1 MSEPILS
8 RNFDVPNAWTLPVA
22 EKQGAYQTARKVLS
36 SMRPEE
42 VTSVVLASNLR
53 GLGGAG
59 FPTGKKWQFLPKDN
73 PKPVYLVIN
82 ADEGEPG
89 TFKDRY
95 ILERDPHQLIE
106 GIIISA
112 FAIRSKKAYVYIRGE
127 YVEPYWRLQ
136 TAVEE
141 AYAKNYLGKNIFGSG
156 QDLDL
161 VVHRGAGAY
170 ICGEETALL
179 NSLEG
184 GRGLPRL
191 KPPFPAIVG
200 LFGCPTIINNVETMA
215 CVPHILKNGAE
226 WFAKL
231 GSPGNGGTH
240 LFSVSGHV
248 KKPGVYELP
257 MGTLLREIIEKHAGG
272 MRDGHK
278 LKAVI
283 PGGISAKILTANE
296 IDVNMDYDSL
306 RNAGTMLGS
315 AGIMVMDETTCMVKM
330 LYYATKFFAHESCGQ
345 CSPCREGT
353 GWAYK
358 IVQRI
363 YHKQG
368 TLKDLDTLLTIAK
381 NMEGRTICV
390 FADAA
395 AWPIQSY
402 IGKFREEFEKYILKN
417 NVIASEQ
424 SERSNL
430 KTEIASSS
438 PLALSRNDARH

>member
-1 MSEPILS
+1 MLELILS
-8 RNFDVPNAWTLPVA
+8 RNFNITDSWKLSVA
-22 EKQGAYQTARKVLS
+22 ESRGAYQTAKKVIA
-36 SMRPEE
+36 SMMPGE
-42 VTSVVLASNLR
+42 VTAQVNASNLR

-59 FPTGKKWQFLPKDN
+59 FPTGKKWQFLPKNN

-89 TFKDRY
+89 TFKDRN

-106 GIIISA
+106 GILISA
-112 FAIRSKKAYVYIRGE
+112 FALGSHKSYIYIRGE
-127 YVEPYWRLQ
+127 YVEPFKHLQ
-136 TAVEE
+136 SAVDE
-141 AYAKNYLGKNIFGSG
+141 AIKKNYLGKNVFGTDFS
-156 QDLDL
+156 LDL

-179 NSLEG
+179 ESLEG
-184 GRGLPRL
+184 KRGLPRL

-215 CVPHILKNGAE
+215 CVPHILKNGSE

-248 KKPGVYELP
+248 KKPGVYELS
-257 MGTLLREIIEKHAGG
+257 MGTSLREIIYTHAGG
-272 MRDGHK
+272 IRGDRA

-283 PGGISAKILTANE
+283 PGGISAKILRADE
-296 IDVNMDYDSL
+296 IDVKMDYDSL
-306 RNAGTMLGS
+306 KAAGTMLGS
-315 AGIMVMDETTCMVKM
+315 AGVIVMDETTSMVEA
-330 LYYATKFFAHESCGQ
+330 LVYACKFFAHESCGQ

-358 IVQRI
+358 IVKRI
-363 YHKQG
+363 YSGEG
-368 TLKDLDTLLTIAK
+368 TLKDLDTLLTISK

-402 IGKFREEFEKYILKN
+402 ITKFRSEFEEHILNKN
-417 NVIASEQ
+417 SALAY
-424 SERSNL
+424 RS
-430 KTEIASSS
+430 
-438 PLALSRNDARH
+438 

>member
-1 MSEPILS
+1 MTEPILS
-8 RNFDVPNAWTLPVA
+8 RNFNTPEAWRINVA
-22 EKQGAYQTARKVLS
+22 EPRGAYQTARKVLS
-36 SMRPEE
+36 SMKPED
-42 VTSVVLASNLR
+42 VKTAVMASNLR

-59 FPTGKKWQFLPKDN
+59 FPTGKKWSFLSKDN
-73 PKPVYLVIN
+73 KKPVYLVIN

-112 FAIRSKKAYVYIRGE
+112 FAVGSHKAYIYIRGE
-127 YVEPYWRLQ
+127 YVEPFRRLQ
-136 TAVEE
+136 AAVDE
-141 AYAKNYLGKNIFGSG
+141 AAAKKYLGKNLFGG
-156 QDLDL
+156 DYQLDL

-179 NSLEG
+179 ESLEG
-184 GRGLPRL
+184 RRGLPRL

-248 KKPGVYELP
+248 KKPGLYELP
-257 MGTLLREIIEKHAGG
+257 MGTSLREIIYNYAGG
-272 MRDGHK
+272 IRDGHT

-283 PGGISAKILTANE
+283 PGGISAKIFTANE
-296 IDVNMDYDSL
+296 IDVRMDYDSL
-306 RNAGTMLGS
+306 KAAGTMLGS
-315 AGIMVMDETTCMVKM
+315 AGVIVMDETTSIVQALAWAC
-330 LYYATKFFAHESCGQ
+330 KFFAHESCGQ

-358 IVQRI
+358 IIRRI
-363 YHKQG
+363 YKG
-368 TLKDLDTLLTIAK
+368 EGELSDLDQLLTVAR

-395 AWPIQSY
+395 AWPILSY
-402 IGKFREEFEKYILKN
+402 ITKFRGEFEEYIK
-417 NVIASEQ
+417 
-424 SERSNL
+424 ERSL
-430 KTEIASSS
+430 GKGKAASMVVGQG
-438 PLALSRNDARH
+438 

>member
-1 MSEPILS
+1 
-8 RNFDVPNAWTLPVA
+8 
-22 EKQGAYQTARKVLS
+22 
-36 SMRPEE
+36 MRPDE
-42 VTSVVLASNLR
+42 VTAAVLASNLR

-73 PKPVYLVIN
+73 KKPVYLVIN

-112 FAIRSKKAYVYIRGE
+112 FAIGSHKSYIYIRGE
-127 YVEPYWRLQ
+127 YVEPCRRLQ
-136 TAVEE
+136 AAVDE
-141 AYAKNYLGKNIFGSG
+141 AYAKNYLGKNIFGNSYA
-156 QDLDL
+156 LDL

-179 NSLEG
+179 ESLEG
-184 GRGLPRL
+184 KRGLPRL

-231 GSPGNGGTH
+231 GSAGNGGTH
-240 LFSVSGHV
+240 LFSISGHV

-257 MGTLLREIIEKHAGG
+257 MGTPLREMIYTHAGG
-272 MRDGHK
+272 IRDGHT

-296 IDVNMDYDSL
+296 IDVKMDYDSL
-306 RNAGTMLGS
+306 RAIGTMLGS
-315 AGIMVMDETTCMVKM
+315 AGVIVMDETTSMVKA
-330 LYYATKFFAHESCGQ
+330 LLVACKFFAHESCGQ

-358 IVQRI
+358 IVQRV
-363 YHKQG
+363 YNG
-368 TLKDLDTLLTIAK
+368 EGSLKDLETLLTIAR

-402 IGKFREEFEKYILKN
+402 ITKFRSEFEEYIKN
-417 NVIASEQ
+417 KKGAPDHQ
-424 SERSNL
+424 
-430 KTEIASSS
+430 
-438 PLALSRNDARH
+438 ALEHHTI